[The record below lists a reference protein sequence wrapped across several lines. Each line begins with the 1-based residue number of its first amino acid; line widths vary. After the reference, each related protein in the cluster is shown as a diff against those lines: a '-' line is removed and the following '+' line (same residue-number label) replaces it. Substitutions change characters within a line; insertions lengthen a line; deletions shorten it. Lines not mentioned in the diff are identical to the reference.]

1 MENKKS
7 LVLGGTGFIGIN
19 LTNELLKQGHLVH
32 IVDNFS
38 RGKKDE
44 SLLKIHEEYPNRLK
58 LFEKDLTKKNHLTH
72 LIIFMTKSM
81 FLLLL

>member
-32 IVDNFS
+32 IVDNFQ
-38 RGKKDE
+38 
-44 SLLKIHEEYPNRLK
+44 EEK
-58 LFEKDLTKKNHLTH
+58 G
-72 LIIFMTKSM
+72 
-81 FLLLL
+81 